1 MYQPL
6 DATAPADRLD
16 ESATEPSLTAP
27 EALVKNIAKQI
38 ITNPAITNQPAL
50 EPSCGGKRWQW
61 VKAAVQYKASSW
73 LQTAKG
79 YGNASQAIAR
89 QASHH
94 IPQPLKEIWMPIE
107 LSSQQWTQLA
117 IAGFLISLPTGVSF
131 AAFQVLA
138 APPQPRCNQPQRFQA
153 DLARLQCLHQ
163 AMQSNDQPE
172 LLQALQ
178 KLQNWSIESPVYGL
192 SQRLLEDWSV
202 VALSMARQEFEA
214 GRWEN
219 AAQLAAAIPDS
230 LELREQVQEHLSLWE
245 TIRGQGEKTY
255 ELAIAALDQQDWQ
268 TAKAHAHTLA
278 GLGNDYWRQKGI
290 QALPEQIELA
300 RQAQQPSD
308 EEGAQLSDSTEGAQ
322 LSDST
327 AGLPHPQQKQ
337 SQPALPGRSRF
348 TMPIISLK
356 KLTAVD
362 PIAKAPEFATTV

>member
-1 MYQPL
+1 MYHPL
-6 DATAPADRLD
+6 DATAPADPLGK
-16 ESATEPSLTAP
+16 SANETSLTAP
-27 EALVKNIAKQI
+27 EALAKNIANQI
-38 ITNPAITNQPAL
+38 ITNPTPLTNQTITSQPAL

-61 VKAAVQYKASSW
+61 VKATVQCKASSW

-94 IPQPLKEIWMPIE
+94 IPQPFKEICTPIE
-107 LSSQQWTQLA
+107 LSPQQWTQLA
-117 IAGFLISLPTGVSF
+117 IVGFLISLPTGISF

-153 DLARLQCLHQ
+153 DLAELQCLHQ

-230 LELREQVQEHLSLWE
+230 LELREQAQEHLSLWE

-268 TAKAHAHTLA
+268 TAKTHAHTLA

-308 EEGAQLSDSTEGAQ
+308 EEGAQLSA
-322 LSDST
+322 ST